1 MSEHSYHPAL
11 HRLAV
16 ATACVALLPIIV
28 GAIVTTMK
36 AGMAFRDWPT
46 SDGYNMFFYPW
57 LKSAGD
63 QFLEHG
69 HRLTGILIGL
79 FSIATA
85 LAAWLTKPGRLVRAT
100 AFAVLLAVVF
110 QGFLGGARVR
120 LDRDILA
127 MVHGSFAALV
137 FSLMC
142 GLALFTSR
150 SWLSASQQLADSR
163 QPSGLLKP
171 LVLTAPIIIFA
182 QFLLGGAL
190 RHLGLVLFEHIGF
203 AFVVLL
209 FVFVT
214 AFVAHSSGLSWLRR
228 PAWLLLSIVVIQ
240 AGLGLGAFVTRFGFP
255 PSGYVAVKYSTEQ
268 VVLGTSHTVVG
279 MFLLATSVV
288 LALRVLRLEAVG
300 RATVTA
306 SAAVVA
312 HIATVK
318 GGLA

>member
-11 HRLAV
+11 HRLSV

-28 GAIVTTMK
+28 GAIVTTLQ
-36 AGMAFRDWPT
+36 AGMAFSDWPT

-63 QFLEHG
+63 KFIEHG
-69 HRLTGILIGL
+69 HRLAGVLIGL

-85 LAAWLTKPGRLVRAT
+85 LAAWMRRPGRLVRAT
-100 AFAVLLAVVF
+100 ALAVLAAVIL
-110 QGFLGGARVR
+110 QGLLGGARVR
-120 LDRDILA
+120 LDAQVLA
-127 MVHGSFAALV
+127 MIHGSLAALV

-142 GLALFTSR
+142 ALALFTSR
-150 SWLSASQQLADSR
+150 SWLSADHDLSGSE

-171 LVLTAPIIIFA
+171 LALTAPVIIFA

-209 FVFVT
+209 CIFVT
-214 AFVAHSSGLSWLRR
+214 VFFALTSGLSWMRR
-228 PAWLLLSIVVIQ
+228 PAWLLLLLAFVQV
-240 AGLGLGAFVTRFGFP
+240 GLGLGAFVTRFGFP
-255 PSGYVAVKYSTEQ
+255 ASGYVAVEYSAGQ
-268 VVLGTSHTVVG
+268 VLFRTGHTVVG

-288 LALRVLRLEAVG
+288 LALRVLRLDSVG
-300 RATVTA
+300 RATMTV
-306 SAAVVA
+306 SAAVA
-312 HIATVK
+312 AQIATVK